1 MTKSSKQCEER
12 EKLWPWKETFDS
24 IQNILKKREVR
35 KTIGLYQVE
44 EPYIMSLYQ
53 CCVVLL
59 KKKRTFSF
67 SFDTLNSLGGS
78 PSVILNSIRP
88 ILKLFNFDSSIF
100 LPNLRTSRLSSNRIF
115 LYTLH

>member
-78 PSVILNSIRP
+78 PSVILNSICPGLIQTEFFCTHCTRNFRSTKFVNK
-88 ILKLFNFDSSIF
+88 LK
-100 LPNLRTSRLSSNRIF
+100 
-115 LYTLH
+115 